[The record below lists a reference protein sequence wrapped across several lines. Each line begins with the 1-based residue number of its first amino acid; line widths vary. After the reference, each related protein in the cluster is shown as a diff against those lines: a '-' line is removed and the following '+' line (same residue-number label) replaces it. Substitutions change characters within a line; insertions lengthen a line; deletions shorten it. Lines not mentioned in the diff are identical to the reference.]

1 MTDSLALPPHLIF
14 LAIGS
19 IGDVRPLHLIA
30 RELHRRGHAVT
41 LVALPGFEKTQDD
54 GFELVTAPQD
64 LAPEL
69 AKSKDVASW
78 WAKTWIGRGFA
89 SWRAATPLVLRRTR
103 WVQGFL
109 RQRRSQARLVVL
121 ARSGLLGARIA
132 RECADLFLIT
142 VHHTPAAF
150 RSRYESFVLP
160 VPQGMNR
167 VLRFARSM
175 LWQSMDI
182 YVGALLRRP
191 LNQYRRELAL
201 PPIWRLF
208 DKWVFSPDM
217 NLALFPEW
225 YASPQPDWPA
235 NTWLAGF
242 PLSDDKV
249 GDSLPD
255 DVQDFLRNGAP
266 VVVFTRGSHSA
277 SGEEFFRIA
286 AAVCLAQ
293 GWRGLILGP
302 ARESAQQ
309 RRNAFVLQVPFASLA
324 AVLPSASVLVHHGGI
339 GTCALA
345 LRAGVPQIII
355 PGVGDQWDQAKRVVR
370 LGCGSYLPL
379 RSLNQ
384 ARLAS
389 AMTSLLKNEV
399 MQARCTQVANDCRSD
414 GVSQAASLI
423 EFVGQ
428 LTAGQQETPACEV
441 EATIKAVRDGNE
453 RCAVAAE
460 VVEV

>member
-1 MTDSLALPPHLIF
+1 MTDSLALSPHLILF
-14 LAIGS
+14 AIGS

-89 SWRAATPLVLRRTR
+89 SWRAATPLVLRRAT

-109 RQRRSQARLVVL
+109 QQRQSRGRLVVL

-132 RECADLFLIT
+132 RECIDLFLIT

-167 VLRFARSM
+167 VLRLARSM
-175 LWQSMDI
+175 LWRSMDI

-191 LNQYRRELAL
+191 LNQHRRELAL
-201 PPIWRLF
+201 PPVRRLF
-208 DKWVFSPDM
+208 DQWVFSPDM

-225 YASPQPDWPA
+225 YARPQPDWPS

-242 PLSDDKV
+242 PLSDGNV

-255 DVQDFLRNGAP
+255 DVQQFLRNKEP
-266 VVVFTRGSHSA
+266 VVVFTRGSHA
-277 SGEEFFRIA
+277 ATGEEFFRIA
-286 AAVCLAQ
+286 SAVCLVQ

-302 ARESAQQ
+302 ARENAEQ
-309 RRNAFVLQVPFASLA
+309 RRSALVLQVPFASLA
-324 AVLPSASVLVHHGGI
+324 AVLPGASVLVHHGGI

-355 PGVGDQWDQAKRVVR
+355 PGIGDQWDQAKRVVR

-384 ARLAS
+384 ARLA
-389 AMTSLLKNEV
+389 AAVASLLKNEL
-399 MQARCTQVANDCRSD
+399 MQARCAEVANDCRGD

-423 EFVGQ
+423 ESVGQ
-428 LTAGQQETPACEV
+428 LPAGQQQTPAREI
-441 EATIKAVRDGNE
+441 EATFQAVRDGNQ
-453 RCAVAAE
+453 RCAVPAE